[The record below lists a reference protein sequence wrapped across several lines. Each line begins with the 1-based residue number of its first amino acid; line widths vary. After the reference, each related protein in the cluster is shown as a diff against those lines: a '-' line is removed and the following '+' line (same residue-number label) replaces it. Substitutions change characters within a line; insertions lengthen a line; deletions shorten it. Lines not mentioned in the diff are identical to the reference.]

1 MQRKL
6 HAPCEWG
13 EKPEAESQGLT
24 YPYPTNV
31 AISKAGLSR
40 NLQAVWTARIGLRAT
55 GNGKTEAMSRRQ
67 ATSSSL
73 IGRAMEKQT
82 TLDLWSVLRTEQ
94 FILLRVILAML
105 VVRTAMLSAAA

>member
-1 MQRKL
+1 MDGRDNNFGIDF
-6 HAPCEWG
+6 AP
-13 EKPEAESQGLT
+13 
-24 YPYPTNV
+24 
-31 AISKAGLSR
+31 
-40 NLQAVWTARIGLRAT
+40 
-55 GNGKTEAMSRRQ
+55 
-67 ATSSSL
+67 